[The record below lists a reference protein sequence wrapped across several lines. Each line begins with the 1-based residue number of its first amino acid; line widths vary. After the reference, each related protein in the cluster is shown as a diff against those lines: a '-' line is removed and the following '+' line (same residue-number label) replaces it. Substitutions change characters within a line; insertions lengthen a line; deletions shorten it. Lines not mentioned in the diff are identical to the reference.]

1 MAPKYKFTR
10 EEMIAAAVQV
20 GREKGGGAL
29 SAKSLGM
36 KLGISTQPVFTCFGS
51 MDNVRSAVCSYAEEL
66 LSLYLDEGLR
76 ASEPFPGL
84 CTEYIRFACNEPELY
99 RLLFLQSSAADAPAT
114 ITHARE
120 NVEAQMMKSY
130 GMSPR
135 EADMYFSDV
144 WLAVFGLAALIVTGK
159 CPYTVDEVSA
169 IFKRLCSGEF
179 KLVKEAL

>member
-20 GREKGGGAL
+20 VREKGGGAL

-66 LSLYLDEGLR
+66 LSRYLDEGLK
-76 ASEPFPGL
+76 ASAPFLGL
-84 CTEYIRFACNEPELY
+84 CTQYICFARNEPELY
-99 RLLFLQSSAADAPAT
+99 RLLFLRACGADAPAT

-120 NVEAQMMKSY
+120 NIEGQFVKGY
-130 GMSPR
+130 DMSP
-135 EADMYFSDV
+135 EAAGMYFSDV

-159 CPYTVDEVSA
+159 CPYTDDQVSV
-169 IFKRLCSGEF
+169 ILNRLCAGEF
-179 KLVKEAL
+179 KPVCAAY